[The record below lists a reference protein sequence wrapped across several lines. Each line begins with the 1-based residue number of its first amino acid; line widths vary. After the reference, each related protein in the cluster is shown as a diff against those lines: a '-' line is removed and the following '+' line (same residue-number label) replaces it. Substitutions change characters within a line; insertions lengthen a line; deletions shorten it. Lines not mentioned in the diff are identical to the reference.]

1 MTLISIPKNILLIA
15 ISVILWHTPITSMQ
29 LLGYNIALWSLL
41 FYSIGWNTV
50 KAHIGALRV
59 LSRKS
64 EENEVLLADRV

>member
-1 MTLISIPKNILLIA
+1 
-15 ISVILWHTPITSMQ
+15 MQ